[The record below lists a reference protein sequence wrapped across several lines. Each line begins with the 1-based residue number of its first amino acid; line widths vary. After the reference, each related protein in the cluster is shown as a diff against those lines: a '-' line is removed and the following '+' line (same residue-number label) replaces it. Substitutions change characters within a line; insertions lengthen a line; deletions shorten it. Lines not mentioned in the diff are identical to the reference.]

1 MEGQSVFRITFFNQ
15 GKVYEIY
22 ARGVS
27 QGSLLGFVEVEDL
40 VFGERTKLIVD
51 STEEALRQELDGVRR
66 LYLPIHSVIR
76 IDEVERAG
84 PGRIREGEN
93 GDARVA
99 PFPMP
104 LFGAGKGEPR

>member
-1 MEGQSVFRITFFNQ
+1 MEGQHVFRVTFLNQ

-27 QGSLLGFVEVEDL
+27 QGALLGFVEVEEL

-51 STEEALRQELDGVRR
+51 STEEALRAELEGVRR
-66 LYLPIHSVIR
+66 LYLPIHSVLR
-76 IDEVERAG
+76 IDEVEKAG
-84 PGRIREGEN
+84 PGRIREREN
-93 GDARVA
+93 GDAKVA

-104 LFGAGKGEPR
+104 LFGPKGGEST